1 MIGNCKFYQPKPK
14 KGIIS
19 LPTKL
24 HNLKK
29 PLKIRQLQN
38 IILFGIEIA
47 LPCLLVGLKD
57 EDDANQE
64 FNIAIVSGYCC

>member
-14 KGIIS
+14 KGIFS

-29 PLKIRQLQN
+29 PLKIRWLQE

-47 LPCLLVGLKD
+47 LCLSVGAKD
-57 EDDANQE
+57 ESDATQK
-64 FNIAIVSGYCC
+64 FNIAIASGYCC